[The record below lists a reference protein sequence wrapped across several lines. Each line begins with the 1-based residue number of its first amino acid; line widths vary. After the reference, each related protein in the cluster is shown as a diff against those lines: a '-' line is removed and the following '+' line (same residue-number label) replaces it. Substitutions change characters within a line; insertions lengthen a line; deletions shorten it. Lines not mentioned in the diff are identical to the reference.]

1 MNHGVDIGKIEK
13 LRGDKDINWSKR
25 IIKFCRDY
33 KGNFLILLI
42 EMTIEWN
49 GFDELFNN
57 KIIDWVK

>member
-1 MNHGVDIGKIEK
+1 MNNGVDIGKIEK
-13 LRGDKDINWSKR
+13 LRGKKNINWFER

-49 GFDELFNN
+49 GFDELFND